1 MSVNILTLGYVVEL
15 DMLTDTFKTIVW
27 PWLVWINGLTAGL
40 QTKWSLVQIP
50 VRAHA
55 WVTGQVPSWGAATGN

>member
-1 MSVNILTLGYVVEL
+1 
-15 DMLTDTFKTIVW
+15 MLTDTFKTIVW